1 VTLRQTA
8 VLGTAAVV
16 LVLAALASISLGST
30 TVPLRDVIDALPVV
44 GGGGVDPATDQ
55 IINGLRIPRTV
66 TAILV
71 GAALGIAG
79 ALLQGALANPLA
91 SPDVVGVTAGGAGG
105 EDGGD
110 RDAGEDQPRDAAP
123 AAPGAIALV
132 PLSALFF
139 GLVATALVFG
149 VAWAGRG
156 GGSIARLIL
165 AGIAVSAVFT
175 AGTTALMTAFPDR
188 VSSAIFFVAG
198 YLSYDGWNVLDDVWP
213 YLAVGFVAAAFLI
226 RPLDRLALGDDVAQS
241 LGVRPRLVRLV
252 AAGVAA
258 LLAAAAAALAGLLGF
273 LGLVVPHAVRLAG
286 GTASHRF
293 VVPTSAVAG
302 AALLLVADTTAR
314 RIAAPLDLPVGPF
327 MVVLGVPLFLWLLRK
342 AV

>member
-1 VTLRQTA
+1 MTLRQVA
-8 VLGTAAVV
+8 VLGTSAVV
-16 LVLAALASISLGST
+16 LVIAALASVALGST
-30 TVPLRDVIDALPVV
+30 TIPVRDVLHALPLV
-44 GGGGVDPATDQ
+44 GDGRVDGPTDQ
-55 IINGLRIPRTV
+55 IINSLRIPRTV

-71 GAALGIAG
+71 GAALGVAG

-91 SPDVVGVTAGGAGG
+91 SPDVVGVTAGSGFGAMIILL
-105 EDGGD
+105 
-110 RDAGEDQPRDAAP
+110 AF
-123 AAPGAIALV
+123 PGSVTLV
-132 PLSALFF
+132 PLSALVF
-139 GLVATALVFG
+139 GLVATALVFA

-188 VSSAIFFVAG
+188 VSTAIFFIAG
-198 YLSYDGWNVLDDVWP
+198 YLSYDGWETLRGVWP
-213 YLAVGFVAAAFLI
+213 YFAFGLVAAALLI

-241 LGVRPRLVRLV
+241 LGVRPRVVRLL
-252 AAGVAA
+252 AAGIAA
-258 LLAAAAAALAGLLGF
+258 LLAAASAALAGLLGF

-302 AALLLVADTTAR
+302 AALLLVADTVAR
-314 RIAAPLDLPVGPF
+314 RVAAPLDLPVGPF

>member
-1 VTLRQTA
+1 VTLRQAA

-16 LVLAALASISLGST
+16 LVIAALASISLGST
-30 TVPLRDVIDALPVV
+30 TVPLRDVFDALPVV
-44 GGGGVDPATDQ
+44 GGGGVDRATDQ

-91 SPDVVGVTAGGAGG
+91 SPDVVGVTAGAGFGAMLLLL
-105 EDGGD
+105 
-110 RDAGEDQPRDAAP
+110 

-139 GLVATALVFG
+139 GLVATALVFT

-165 AGIAVSAVFT
+165 AGIAVSAIFT

-198 YLSYDGWNVLDDVWP
+198 YLSYDGWRVLEDVWP

-241 LGVRPRLVRLV
+241 LGVRPRLVRLL

-286 GTASHRF
+286 GTATHRF

-314 RIAAPLDLPVGPF
+314 RVAAPLDLPVGPF